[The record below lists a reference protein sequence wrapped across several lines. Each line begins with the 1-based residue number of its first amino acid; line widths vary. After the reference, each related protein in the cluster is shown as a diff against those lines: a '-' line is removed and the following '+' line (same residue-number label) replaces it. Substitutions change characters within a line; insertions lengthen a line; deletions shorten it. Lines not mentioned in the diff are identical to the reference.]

1 MMLRPGAAVPPPA
14 PRKAASST
22 ETAPRKVASST
33 ETLPDVSADAA
44 PSATDGR
51 TMFLGTAPA
60 RPQRKQAAAEDGATR
75 MLSPEESQAA
85 AREAMAKLQKAQQ
98 QAIRTSTRPPSGSRP
113 FLSGRGVWVALGMGA
128 VAAVVG
134 IAALLFSLLSDE
146 PVTPRPRRAIAAVAP
161 QVQREEAPASAPTQ
175 IKPAPRPAAVER
187 AASAEPAPRR
197 VVGAKLYGTLS
208 VNPRGGAQVLFAGQ
222 AQPKQIGAYNL
233 PVTGD
238 SGSVEVGD
246 ASTPFR
252 VQLDYVRSGTALSLR
267 ISSSPLANVWVD
279 GTSLGRGP
287 VTGVKLESRATAIE
301 LKKPG
306 EDTGMLVKL
315 QYRPN

>member
-1 MMLRPGAAVPPPA
+1 
-14 PRKAASST
+14 
-22 ETAPRKVASST
+22 
-33 ETLPDVSADAA
+33 
-44 PSATDGR
+44 
-51 TMFLGTAPA
+51 
-60 RPQRKQAAAEDGATR
+60 

-98 QAIRTSTRPPSGSRP
+98 QVVRTSTRPWHGSRR
-113 FLSGRGVWVALGMGA
+113 FLSGRGIWVALGMGA

-134 IAALLFSLLSDE
+134 MAALLFWVLSDE
-146 PVTPRPRRAIAAVAP
+146 PVAPRPRRATAAIAP
-161 QVQREEAPASAPTQ
+161 QLQKEEQPPPVPAHT
-175 IKPAPRPAAVER
+175 KPAPQPTAVQRAEAAE
-187 AASAEPAPRR
+187 SSPRR

-208 VNPRGGAQVLFAGQ
+208 VNPHSGAQVLFAGQ

-238 SGSVEVGD
+238 SGTVEVGD
-246 ASTPFR
+246 ASTPFK
-252 VQLDYVRSGTALSLR
+252 VQLDYVRSGTALTLK
-267 ISSSPLANVWVD
+267 ISSSPLAIVSVD

-287 VTGVKLESRATAIE
+287 VTGVKLESRPTAIE

-306 EDTGMLVKL
+306 DATGMVVKV